1 MCEQCM
7 HLIYDEEMDDYVCS
21 MAPAMDEDDFGRMNY
36 GYQKQCPYY
45 KVGDEYTLVRKQN

>member
-7 HLIYDEEMDDYVCS
+7 HLIYDEEIDDYVCGI
-21 MAPAMDEDDFGRMNY
+21 APIMDEDDFGRMNY
-36 GYQKQCPYY
+36 GYKKQCLYY